1 MQQNTEKQTCKRS
14 HLQLLHSV
22 CSHIYN
28 LQTETCALTLDTHI
42 SLSLSCSLIVYLR
55 VVVLSFLFLGRGGG
69 DACLAAGT
77 FPFLRWPVPRCICRG
92 SSLSLQKAQRKKIR
106 KLALM
111 KTRST
116 VSPSRSL
123 FLSLSPPPL
132 SPSSAMNLERRERR
146 RIKLNSNQ
154 LSAAPDDRAL
164 KCKCACVSFSL
175 SYSLS
180 PLPLSATFFFFYER
194 RGKALKLCSLT
205 VCWLVSMSAA
215 PSKGPSLYFHKTGLT
230 WPLTAR
236 VRLKLLTTCS
246 LEAFRSFNNPWA
258 PVSWLVII
266 LSVVNTVRL
275 YLVVIHSVL

>member
-1 MQQNTEKQTCKRS
+1 MQRGLGQTHMTVHKYATKHGEADTQTFAPAAFTFSVLS
-14 HLQLLHSV
+14 HLQPADGDM
-22 CSHIYN
+22 CIDARY
-28 LQTETCALTLDTHI
+28 THLP
-42 SLSLSCSLIVYLR
+42 LSLLQSHC
-55 VVVLSFLFLGRGGG
+55 LSACCGPLFRLPREGRG

-180 PLPLSATFFFFYER
+180 PLPLSATFFFFMNGG
-194 RGKALKLCSLT
+194 GKPWS
-205 VCWLVSMSAA
+205 SA
-215 PSKGPSLYFHKTGLT
+215 
-230 WPLTAR
+230 
-236 VRLKLLTTCS
+236 V
-246 LEAFRSFNNPWA
+246 
-258 PVSWLVII
+258 
-266 LSVVNTVRL
+266 
-275 YLVVIHSVL
+275 

>member
-1 MQQNTEKQTCKRS
+1 MHWRS
-14 HLQLLHSV
+14 IHTSP
-22 CSHIYN
+22 
-28 LQTETCALTLDTHI
+28 
-42 SLSLSCSLIVYLR
+42 SLSPAVSLFICVLWSSLSS
-55 VVVLSFLFLGRGGG
+55 SSGGG
-69 DACLAAGT
+69 ADACLAAGT

-180 PLPLSATFFFFYER
+180 PLPLSATFFFFMNGG
-194 RGKALKLCSLT
+194 GKPWS
-205 VCWLVSMSAA
+205 SA
-215 PSKGPSLYFHKTGLT
+215 
-230 WPLTAR
+230 
-236 VRLKLLTTCS
+236 V
-246 LEAFRSFNNPWA
+246 
-258 PVSWLVII
+258 
-266 LSVVNTVRL
+266 
-275 YLVVIHSVL
+275 